1 MPRAMA
7 AYVVSDVTTFTG
19 AAAGGVPTPLR
30 ARISGTNAR
39 ISVGLVFV
47 WSDRPD
53 RLEGELVAG
62 ARERILF
69 VAILRPEEDP
79 FALPPGERRDD
90 LAGDAAVHGRFHV
103 IVRRAENHALVELV
117 RRAGVPAQP
126 RRAHARELL
135 LQGEQL
141 AAHPPLAVEPARRR
155 APREAEVQAAD
166 FGLETRRGVA
176 TVESG
181 AAQLH
186 VRGAAQL
193 PEVQQVHQVGPA
205 PRVAAQR
212 RVAFALR
219 DLRGDLVGAEVA
231 AGT

>member
-90 LAGDAAVHGRFHV
+90 LAGDAAVQGRFDV

-117 RRAGVPAQP
+117 RRAGVSAQAGG
-126 RRAHARELL
+126 AHARELL

-141 AAHPPLAVEPARRR
+141 AAQRPLAVEPARGR
-155 APREAEVQAAD
+155 APREAEVDTAD
-166 FGLETRRGVA
+166 LGLETRRGVGSVG
-176 TVESG
+176 TG

-186 VRGAAQL
+186 VCGAAQL
-193 PEVQQVHQVGPA
+193 PEVQQVDQVRRAAG
-205 PRVAAQR
+205 VAEQR

-219 DLRGDLVGAEVA
+219 DLRGD
-231 AGT
+231 